1 MRYTKTING
10 RQVFSDCEAI
20 RLENNYP
27 QLGLV
32 AGQCVSNPS
41 AQLIADEGWVEYI
54 PPEIIP
60 TPQTEP
66 EYEQVVEAV
75 KTMLATSVE
84 NLSDE
89 EALQVAALY
98 PTWTSKKGR
107 EVHTG
112 ERLWYG
118 GKLYKVVQP
127 HTVQSDWTPDV
138 SASLFTEVSIEEWPE
153 IVIPIPSTNPYMSGD
168 KVTYNGSHY
177 ICQIDNC
184 VWTPDEYPSGW
195 QLVE

>member
-1 MRYTKTING
+1 MLYYKIINGQQKISQCKTIQLDNG
-10 RQVFSDCEAI
+10 TWI
-20 RLENNYP
+20 
-27 QLGLV
+27 
-32 AGQCVSNPS
+32 SNPTE
-41 AQLIADEGWVEYI
+41 QQIADAGWLPYE
-54 PPEIIP
+54 PPTPIP

-66 EYEQVVEAV
+66 DYYQVMEAV
-75 KTMLATSVE
+75 KRMLSTEADALT
-84 NLSDE
+84 DE

-98 PTWTSKKGR
+98 PTWISKVG
-107 EVHTG
+107 EQVNVG
-112 ERLWYG
+112 ERLWYD
-118 GKLYKVVQP
+118 GKLYKVVQQ
-127 HTVQSDWTPDV
+127 HTVQDDWTPDV

-168 KVTYNGSHY
+168 KVTYNGNHY